1 VLARSV
7 VVVRLIK
14 SHGVVRVDGE
24 VGGVDVVSLHDPLKD
39 LWLVDGALLHEV
51 YGLVLY
57 DDCMVNI
64 VVELNLKLILQLPS
78 FVKELLILNWLGKV
92 FIILSKQVELT
103 DMCP

>member
-1 VLARSV
+1 
-7 VVVRLIK
+7 
-14 SHGVVRVDGE
+14 
-24 VGGVDVVSLHDPLKD
+24 
-39 LWLVDGALLHEV
+39 VDGALLHEV

-57 DDCMVNI
+57 DDCVVNI

-92 FIILSKQVELT
+92 FVILSKQVELT